1 VAVQSLQQY
10 RAHFSW
16 VDVVRVVSESLGVR
30 FCSILLDLL
39 FFESLFLGTEVD
51 VVVVEVD
58 VDGVEVDV
66 VGVDVDVVEALA
78 RAVEV
83 GFLAVVLV
91 FRAVE
96 VLAPAVEVDFVALVV
111 VFRAVEVAGR
121 VVCDVNVSFCV
132 VMRNVDVSKC
142 VEHFHS
148 IARVYVGGFE
158 LANKVGF

>member
-1 VAVQSLQQY
+1 MHIKSGHIKFY
-10 RAHFSW
+10 ST
-16 VDVVRVVSESLGVR
+16 
-30 FCSILLDLL
+30 
-39 FFESLFLGTEVD
+39 FFVTEV
-51 VVVVEVD
+51 VPAAVLVD

-66 VGVDVDVVEALA
+66 AVVEVDVDAVGVDVDVVEALA

-96 VLAPAVEVDFVALVV
+96 VLDPAVEVDFVALVV
-111 VFRAVEVAGR
+111 VFCAVEVAGR

-132 VMRNVDVSKC
+132 GMRNVDVSKC

-148 IARVYVGGFE
+148 IARVSVGGFE
-158 LANKVGF
+158 LANKVEFWDYEIQW